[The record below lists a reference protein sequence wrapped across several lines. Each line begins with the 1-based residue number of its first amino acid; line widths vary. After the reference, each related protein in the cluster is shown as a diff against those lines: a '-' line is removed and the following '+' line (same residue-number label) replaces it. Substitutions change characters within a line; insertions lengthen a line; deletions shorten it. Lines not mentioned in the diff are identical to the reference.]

1 MGVAAR
7 ARRRFALRFVNLYLI
22 GYVVFVLG
30 VVLAMWKSGILNE
43 IAPVWIGIGVV
54 IAIGI
59 GIMMS
64 VGSGKPTITTD
75 GR

>member
-1 MGVAAR
+1 M
-7 ARRRFALRFVNLYLI
+7 RFVNLYLI

-30 VVLAMWKSGILNE
+30 VVLAMWKSGILHE

-54 IAIGI
+54 IAIGV

>member
-1 MGVAAR
+1 M
-7 ARRRFALRFVNLYLI
+7 RFVNLYLI
-22 GYVVFVLG
+22 GYVVFVIG
-30 VVLAMWKSGILNE
+30 VVLALWKSGILDQ

-64 VGSGKPTITTD
+64 VGSGKPAITSDT
-75 GR
+75 R

>member
-1 MGVAAR
+1 M
-7 ARRRFALRFVNLYLI
+7 RFVNLYLI

-59 GIMMS
+59 WIMMS

>member
-1 MGVAAR
+1 M
-7 ARRRFALRFVNLYLI
+7 RFVNLYLI

-75 GR
+75 AR

>member
-1 MGVAAR
+1 M
-7 ARRRFALRFVNLYLI
+7 RFVNLYLI

-30 VVLAMWKSGILNE
+30 VVLALWKSGILDQ

-54 IAIGI
+54 IAIGL

-64 VGSGKPTITTD
+64 VGSAKPTITSE
-75 GR
+75 